1 MLRCFSKGRLL
12 LALCFVASFCMLG
25 CALTGSSNDGSK
37 GTSRKAR
44 SADVLILRNGDSWR
58 GTLALDAINLAT
70 RYAGDIRVERKDLDR
85 IEFLPTGD
93 MKIRTKPGD
102 NLQGKVPS
110 KELRFRTKIGEEL
123 VVQVDQIR
131 EILFK

>member
-1 MLRCFSKGRLL
+1 MFTYFSRSRFLL
-12 LALCFVASFCMLG
+12 VLVLASSFCMLG

-44 SADVLILRNGDSWR
+44 NSDTLILRNGDAWR

-70 RYAGDIRVERKDLDR
+70 RYAGDIRLERKDLDR
-85 IEFLPTGD
+85 IEFLATGD

-102 NLQGKVPS
+102 TLQGKVPS
-110 KELRFRTKIGEEL
+110 KELRFKSKIGEEL